1 MSGSQNDYQMY
12 DPNVFGDYSSNY
24 TEGFYSNQQPTGQP
38 QTPQPTSQSS
48 AQEYLRVP
56 SPFEPY
62 MSDSSYG
69 SGGNEEDSRKKRRNM
84 QEKKRREQ
92 LNLAI
97 DSFRDLIP
105 PEIVY
110 NLTKDTSKM
119 NDKISRHQLV
129 DCTRQ
134 YIDILRQ
141 TVFEQNQFLMQ
152 HQMNCP
158 ISSPIEIDAMIGR
171 KKRPLQSLDRLQPP
185 PKSPRLDSVQDVHQ
199 TTPALSV
206 TTSLENLQVTHPH
219 SPSAASPTMSSQ
231 PMLGQSQPEVQ
242 ISQPKGNTPFN
253 EQSTV
258 ANLITRLNDNL
269 RVMYMM
275 LRDAPDMSY
284 WIRKSIERCQD
295 ITKDVL
301 EFHSHRNIPP
311 Q

>member
-1 MSGSQNDYQMY
+1 MY
-12 DPNVFGDYSSNY
+12 DPNVFGDYSSNF
-24 TEGFYSNQQPTGQP
+24 TEGFYGNQQQAPQP
-38 QTPQPTSQSS
+38 QAPQPTPS
-48 AQEYLRVP
+48 AASQEYLRVP

-199 TTPALSV
+199 GTPALSV
-206 TTSLENLQVTHPH
+206 TTSLENLQVNHPV
-219 SPSAASPTMSSQ
+219 SPNSVSPTMSPQ
-231 PMLGQSQPEVQ
+231 PMMVQQPEVQ
-242 ISQPKGNTPFN
+242 ISQPKGVND
-253 EQSTV
+253 QSTV

-301 EFHSHRNIPP
+301 EFHSHHI
-311 Q
+311 

>member
-1 MSGSQNDYQMY
+1 MNQNPNASNDYQMY
-12 DPNVFGDYSSNY
+12 DPNVFGDYASNY
-24 TEGFYSNQQPTGQP
+24 TEGFYGTPQVPAASQSGQP
-38 QTPQPTSQSS
+38 S
-48 AQEYLRVP
+48 QEYLRVP

-69 SGGNEEDSRKKRRNM
+69 SGANEEDSRKKRRNM

-152 HQMNCP
+152 HQMTCP

-171 KKRPLQSLDRLQPP
+171 KKRPLQSLDRIQP
-185 PKSPRLDSVQDVHQ
+185 PKSPRLDSTQQ
-199 TTPALSV
+199 TPALSV
-206 TTSLENLQVTHPH
+206 TTSLENLQVNSQMAP
-219 SPSAASPTMSSQ
+219 PPPQASPIMQHQ
-231 PMLGQSQPEVQ
+231 PMIVQPPVQPEV
-242 ISQPKGNTPFN
+242 ISQPKMATPFTD
-253 EQSTV
+253 QATV

-275 LRDAPDMSY
+275 LRDAPDMAY
-284 WIRKSIERCQD
+284 WIRKAIERSQD

-301 EFHSHRNIPP
+301 EYHQHR
-311 Q
+311 QQQ

>member
-1 MSGSQNDYQMY
+1 MNQNSNTSTNDYQMY
-12 DPNVFGDYSSNY
+12 DPNVFGDYSSNF
-24 TEGFYSNQQPTGQP
+24 TEGFYGNQQPSQQSQVAQP
-38 QTPQPTSQSS
+38 QQQLPAAS
-48 AQEYLRVP
+48 QEYLRVP

-69 SGGNEEDSRKKRRNM
+69 SGVNEEDSRKKRRNM

-152 HQMNCP
+152 HQLSCP

-185 PKSPRLDSVQDVHQ
+185 KSPRLDSAHH
-199 TTPALSV
+199 TPAVSV
-206 TTSLENLQVTHPH
+206 TTSLENLQVNHPV
-219 SPSAASPTMSSQ
+219 SPDALSPVISPDGIVIQ
-231 PMLGQSQPEVQ
+231 QPEVQ
-242 ISQPKGNTPFN
+242 ISQPKLAIPFN
-253 EQSTV
+253 DQSTV

-275 LRDAPDMSY
+275 LRDTPDMSY

-301 EFHSHRNIPP
+301 EYHSHRNMP